1 MFQPAFGKNHQF
13 GRVPGVISI
22 VGPGVLRNGSGKP
35 REPKFAAFEAGRHRG
50 KVINA
55 GQDADAPDLL
65 IGVDVGLEMGA
76 VTVASE
82 FKFLRLDLWLDK
94 A

>member
-1 MFQPAFGKNHQF
+1 MFQPAWKDHQF
-13 GRVPGVISI
+13 VGFWPDIDRRPGGFTEW
-22 VGPGVLRNGSGKP
+22 VGEAA
-35 REPKFAAFEAGRHRG
+35 EPKLAAVEAGRHRG
-50 KVINA
+50 KIINA

-65 IGVDVGLEMGA
+65 IGVDVGLEIAA

-82 FKFLRLDLWLDK
+82 FEFPRLDHWFDK